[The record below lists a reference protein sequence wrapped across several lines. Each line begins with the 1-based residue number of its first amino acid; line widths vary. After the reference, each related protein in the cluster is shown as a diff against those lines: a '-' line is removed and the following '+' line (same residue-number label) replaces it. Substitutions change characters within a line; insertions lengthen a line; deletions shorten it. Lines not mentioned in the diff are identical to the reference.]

1 MQRVIPL
8 GFSLLYSYYPL
19 ALGNIFRL
27 DFITVVVVFLFLLSI
42 FFLLYSQIISNLLL
56 LFKHVFLNQQQL
68 GSEKLVMLWNKSDEV
83 TDINCSCLRYWK
95 MWEHKVHEHGDM
107 QDTWTGGYVDCKE
120 DAQPDQ
126 QVCKAGEYV
135 GMYAFFF
142 INNQKFKQSP
152 RKSPIC

>member
-68 GSEKLVMLWNKSDEV
+68 GSEKLVML
-83 TDINCSCLRYWK
+83 
-95 MWEHKVHEHGDM
+95 
-107 QDTWTGGYVDCKE
+107 
-120 DAQPDQ
+120 
-126 QVCKAGEYV
+126 
-135 GMYAFFF
+135 
-142 INNQKFKQSP
+142 
-152 RKSPIC
+152 